1 MRKKL
6 FLLLYLFFTFV
17 CFSKNIYVV
26 YDDSKS
32 MKKDNRSIYANYA
45 MQTLISLL
53 EKDDNL
59 IITKMSDLDNDF
71 RNKMIIN
78 LKDIPKELEFFREKI
93 VPKSNLTPYKSVSS
107 VVEYMKINAK
117 QDDINWLIMITD
129 GNFEDGN
136 PIPELEKIKE
146 DISSLIAENDV
157 RPIFLLIGSNK
168 KELDKYEEQSGVEI
182 WKEIFGQGEY
192 PKIYKSVGQHDIIE
206 KMEEIAQ
213 LLTNKSSKKEEKNYK
228 IDGNDIKFLSL
239 FPLKKVIILNQKDK
253 DGKLQEINNVKI
265 GDKEEKLIEVYTP
278 KKATKNVDLYAN
290 VIHINVEK
298 GDKDIEELRISFK
311 DGVPSNIKIFP
322 EVAGEFEVKITDIN
336 GKELDGRVL
345 KMAPEDE
352 IKVYGFLKN
361 ANDKEPMEYIDGTQI
376 YINYGGKRIDLEYN
390 PKTKQYEKSIK
401 IEKGKKSIDAVAEF
415 DGYFFYQSDIYIIN
429 GDETVSKIVK
439 FEEKKE
445 IKKETPKPVVVKKVE
460 VKKVE
465 EKKIYDL
472 KIENIDTKVITQNDL
487 KDKEII
493 FRPILNNKSLNR
505 EEFKKFKL
513 KFKDELNGKL
523 QREDNF
529 WSYRIP
535 TYDGVTKF
543 RNPQGKYKIKVVCEN
558 KDEKVK
564 LEKEIEIQIEKI
576 GFWEAWGQLISIIL
590 GFIVAIILGI
600 GYWKKSRFLKNKK
613 IEIAERFDGL
623 DLPISRKVELKAS
636 ILNKLTP
643 YLKESK
649 KIEGI
654 TFIANNTNIK
664 VLGEE
669 LDKLF
674 NTGAVKK
681 IFINGD
687 LIGKDELKDKKE
699 HILFTGNGIKIIYQ
713 EGKVKEYTYY

>member
-107 VVEYMKINAK
+107 VVEYMKSNAK
-117 QDDINWLIMITD
+117 QDDVNWLIMITD

-253 DGKLQEINNVKI
+253 DGKLQEIDNVKI

-361 ANDKEPMEYIDGTQI
+361 ANDKEPMKYIDGTQV

-460 VKKVE
+460 VKKIE

-529 WSYRIP
+529 WSYKIP

-590 GFIVAIILGI
+590 GI

-613 IEIAERFDGL
+613 IEIAERFDDL

>member
-107 VVEYMKINAK
+107 VVEYMKSNAK

-253 DGKLQEINNVKI
+253 DGKLQEIDNVKI

-361 ANDKEPMEYIDGTQI
+361 ANDKEPMKYIDGTQV

-543 RNPQGKYKIKVVCEN
+543 RNPQGKYKIKVICEN

-687 LIGKDELKDKKE
+687 LIGKDELKDKK
-699 HILFTGNGIKIIYQ
+699 
-713 EGKVKEYTYY
+713 

>member
-253 DGKLQEINNVKI
+253 DGKLQEIDNVKI

-361 ANDKEPMEYIDGTQI
+361 ANDKEPMKYIDGTQV

>member
-107 VVEYMKINAK
+107 VVEYMKSNAK
-117 QDDINWLIMITD
+117 QDDVNWLIMITD

-361 ANDKEPMEYIDGTQI
+361 ANDKEPMKYIDGTQV

-529 WSYRIP
+529 WSYKIP

-613 IEIAERFDGL
+613 IEIAERFDDL
-623 DLPISRKVELKAS
+623 DLPISRKVELKTS
-636 ILNKLTP
+636 VLNKLTP
-643 YLKESK
+643 YLTESK

-687 LIGKDELKDKKE
+687 LIGKDELRDKKE

-713 EGKVKEYTYY
+713 EGKVKEYIYY

>member
-361 ANDKEPMEYIDGTQI
+361 ANDKEPMKYIDGTQI

>member
-1 MRKKL
+1 M
-6 FLLLYLFFTFV
+6 
-17 CFSKNIYVV
+17 
-26 YDDSKS
+26 
-32 MKKDNRSIYANYA
+32 
-45 MQTLISLL
+45 
-53 EKDDNL
+53 
-59 IITKMSDLDNDF
+59 
-71 RNKMIIN
+71 
-78 LKDIPKELEFFREKI
+78 
-93 VPKSNLTPYKSVSS
+93 PY
-107 VVEYMKINAK
+107 
-117 QDDINWLIMITD
+117 
-129 GNFEDGN
+129 
-136 PIPELEKIKE
+136 
-146 DISSLIAENDV
+146 
-157 RPIFLLIGSNK
+157 
-168 KELDKYEEQSGVEI
+168 
-182 WKEIFGQGEY
+182 
-192 PKIYKSVGQHDIIE
+192 
-206 KMEEIAQ
+206 
-213 LLTNKSSKKEEKNYK
+213 NKSSKKEEKNYK

-361 ANDKEPMEYIDGTQI
+361 ANDKEPMKYIDGTQV

-529 WSYRIP
+529 WSYKIP

-613 IEIAERFDGL
+613 IEIAERFDDL
-623 DLPISRKVELKAS
+623 DLPISRKVELKTS
-636 ILNKLTP
+636 VLNKLTP
-643 YLKESK
+643 YLTESK

-687 LIGKDELKDKKE
+687 LIGKDELRDKKE

-713 EGKVKEYTYY
+713 EGKVKEYIYY

>member
-107 VVEYMKINAK
+107 VVEYMKSNAK

-361 ANDKEPMEYIDGTQI
+361 ANDKEPMKYIDGTQV

-529 WSYRIP
+529 WSYKIP

-564 LEKEIEIQIEKI
+564 LEKEIEIQIKKI

-613 IEIAERFDGL
+613 IEIAERFDDL
-623 DLPISRKVELKAS
+623 DLPISRKVELKTS
-636 ILNKLTP
+636 VLNKLTP
-643 YLKESK
+643 YLTESK

-687 LIGKDELKDKKE
+687 LIGKDELRDKKE

-713 EGKVKEYTYY
+713 EGKVKEYIYY

>member
-107 VVEYMKINAK
+107 VVEYMKSNAK
-117 QDDINWLIMITD
+117 QDDVNWLIMITD

-168 KELDKYEEQSGVEI
+168 KELDKYEKQSGVEI

-253 DGKLQEINNVKI
+253 DGKLQEIDNVKI

-361 ANDKEPMEYIDGTQI
+361 ANDKEPMKYIDGTQV

-460 VKKVE
+460 VKKIE

-529 WSYRIP
+529 WSYKIP

-590 GFIVAIILGI
+590 GLISFVLLII
-600 GYWKKSRFLKNKK
+600 GYCIKKRFLKNKK
-613 IEIAERFDGL
+613 IEIIESFDGL

-636 ILNKLTP
+636 LGNKLIPCLT
-643 YLKESK
+643 ENK

-654 TFIANNTNIK
+654 TFVANGKNIK

>member
-107 VVEYMKINAK
+107 VVEYMKSNAK

-253 DGKLQEINNVKI
+253 DGKLQEIDNVKI

-298 GDKDIEELRISFK
+298 GNKDIEELRISFK

-361 ANDKEPMEYIDGTQI
+361 ANDKEPMKYIDGTQV

-590 GFIVAIILGI
+590 GVIVAIILGI

-613 IEIAERFDGL
+613 IEIAERFDDL

-636 ILNKLTP
+636 VLNKLTP
-643 YLKESK
+643 YLTESK

-713 EGKVKEYTYY
+713 EGKVKEYIYY

>member
-107 VVEYMKINAK
+107 VVEYMKSNAK

-361 ANDKEPMEYIDGTQI
+361 ANDKEPMKYIDGTQV

-529 WSYRIP
+529 WSYKIP

-613 IEIAERFDGL
+613 IEITERFDGL

-636 ILNKLTP
+636 VLNKLTP

-687 LIGKDELKDKKE
+687 LVGKDELKDKKE

-713 EGKVKEYTYY
+713 EGKVKEYIYY

>member
-253 DGKLQEINNVKI
+253 DGKLQEIDNVKI

-361 ANDKEPMEYIDGTQI
+361 ANDKEPMKYIDGTQV

-543 RNPQGKYKIKVVCEN
+543 RNPQGKYKIKVICEN

>member
-107 VVEYMKINAK
+107 VVEYMKSNAK
-117 QDDINWLIMITD
+117 QDDVNWLIMITD

-168 KELDKYEEQSGVEI
+168 KELDKYEKQSGVEI

-253 DGKLQEINNVKI
+253 DGKLQEIDNVKI
-265 GDKEEKLIEVYTP
+265 GDKEEKLIVVYTP

-361 ANDKEPMEYIDGTQI
+361 ANDKEPMKYIDGTQV

-445 IKKETPKPVVVKKVE
+445 IKKETTKPVVVKKVE

-590 GFIVAIILGI
+590 GVIVAIILGI

-613 IEIAERFDGL
+613 IEIAERFDDL

>member
-361 ANDKEPMEYIDGTQI
+361 ANDKEPMKYIDGTQV

-429 GDETVSKIVK
+429 GDETVPKIVK

-543 RNPQGKYKIKVVCEN
+543 RNPQGKYKIKVICEN

>member
-107 VVEYMKINAK
+107 VVEYMKSNAK
-117 QDDINWLIMITD
+117 QDDVNWLIMITD

-298 GDKDIEELRISFK
+298 GNKDIEELRISFK

-361 ANDKEPMEYIDGTQI
+361 ANDKKPMKYIDGTQV

-445 IKKETPKPVVVKKVE
+445 IKKETTKPVVVKKVE

-529 WSYRIP
+529 WSYKIP

-613 IEIAERFDGL
+613 IEIAERFDDL

-687 LIGKDELKDKKE
+687 LIGKDELRDKKE

-713 EGKVKEYTYY
+713 EGKVKEYIYY

>member
-107 VVEYMKINAK
+107 VVEYMKSNAK

-298 GDKDIEELRISFK
+298 GNKDIEELRISFK

-361 ANDKEPMEYIDGTQI
+361 ANDKKPMKYIDGTQV

-445 IKKETPKPVVVKKVE
+445 IKKETTKPVVVKKVE

-529 WSYRIP
+529 WSYKIP

-613 IEIAERFDGL
+613 IEIAERFDDL

-636 ILNKLTP
+636 VLNKLTP
-643 YLKESK
+643 YLTESK

-713 EGKVKEYTYY
+713 EGKVKEYIYY

>member
-107 VVEYMKINAK
+107 VVEYMKSNAK

-361 ANDKEPMEYIDGTQI
+361 ANDKEPMKYIDGTQV

-429 GDETVSKIVK
+429 GDETVPKIVK

-613 IEIAERFDGL
+613 IEIAERFDDL

>member
-107 VVEYMKINAK
+107 VVEYMKSNAK

-361 ANDKEPMEYIDGTQI
+361 ANDKEPMKYIDGTQV

-472 KIENIDTKVITQNDL
+472 KIENIDTKVISQNDL

-529 WSYRIP
+529 WSYKIP

-613 IEIAERFDGL
+613 IEIAERFDDL
-623 DLPISRKVELKAS
+623 DLPISRKVELKTS
-636 ILNKLTP
+636 VLNKLTP
-643 YLKESK
+643 YLTESK

-687 LIGKDELKDKKE
+687 LIGKDELRDKKE

-713 EGKVKEYTYY
+713 EGKVKEYIYY

>member
-107 VVEYMKINAK
+107 VVEYMKSNAK

-298 GDKDIEELRISFK
+298 GNKDIEELRISFK

-361 ANDKEPMEYIDGTQI
+361 ANDKKPMKYIDGTQV

-445 IKKETPKPVVVKKVE
+445 IKKETTKPVVVKKVE

-529 WSYRIP
+529 WSYKIP

-613 IEIAERFDGL
+613 IEIAERFDDL

>member
-6 FLLLYLFFTFV
+6 FVLLYLFFTFI
-17 CFSKNIYVV
+17 CSSKNIYVV

-59 IITKMSDLDNDF
+59 IITRMSDLENDF

-78 LKDIPKELEFFREKI
+78 LKDIPKELDFFRDKI
-93 VPKSNLTPYKSVSS
+93 EPKSNLTPYQSVSS
-107 VVEYMKINAK
+107 VVEYMKNNAK
-117 QDDINWLIMITD
+117 KDDINWLIMITD
-129 GNFEDGN
+129 GDFEDGN
-136 PIPELEKIKE
+136 PIPELEKVKE
-146 DISSLIAENDV
+146 NISELIATNDV

-168 KELDKYEEQSGVEI
+168 KELDKYENQSGVQI
-182 WKEIFGQGEY
+182 WKEIFGEGEY

-228 IDGNDIKFLSL
+228 IEGNDIKFLSL

-253 DGKLQEINNVKI
+253 AGKLQEIVNVKL
-265 GDKEEKLIEVYTP
+265 GDKEEKLVEVYTP
-278 KKATKNVDLYAN
+278 KKSTKNVDLYAN
-290 VIHINVEK
+290 VIHINIDK
-298 GDKDIEELRISFK
+298 GINEIEELRINFK

-352 IKVYGFLKN
+352 IKIYGFLKN
-361 ANDKEPMEYIDGTQI
+361 SNDKEPMKYIDGTQV

-390 PKTKQYEKSIK
+390 PKTKQYEKNIK

-429 GDETVSKIVK
+429 GDEAVPKIVK

-445 IKKETPKPVVVKKVE
+445 IKKEPPKPVVVKKIE

-493 FRPILNNKSLNR
+493 FRPILNNKSLN
-505 EEFKKFKL
+505 ENDFSKFKL

-543 RNPQGKYKIKVVCEN
+543 RNPQGNYKIKIICEN

-613 IEIAERFDGL
+613 IEITERFDGL

-636 ILNKLTP
+636 VLNKLTP

-687 LIGKDELKDKKE
+687 LVGKDELKDKKE

-713 EGKVKEYTYY
+713 EGKVKEYIYY

>member
-107 VVEYMKINAK
+107 VVEYMKSNAK

-361 ANDKEPMEYIDGTQI
+361 ANDKEPMKYIDGTQV

-460 VKKVE
+460 VKKIE

-529 WSYRIP
+529 WSYKIP

-613 IEIAERFDGL
+613 IEIAERFDDL

>member
-107 VVEYMKINAK
+107 VVEYMKSNAK
-117 QDDINWLIMITD
+117 QDDVNWLIMITD

-361 ANDKEPMEYIDGTQI
+361 ANDKEPMKYIDGTQV

-445 IKKETPKPVVVKKVE
+445 IKKETTKPVVVKKVE
-460 VKKVE
+460 VKKIE

-529 WSYRIP
+529 WSYKIP

-613 IEIAERFDGL
+613 IEIAERFDDL

>member
-107 VVEYMKINAK
+107 VVEYMKSNAK

-361 ANDKEPMEYIDGTQI
+361 ANDKEPMKYIDGTQV

-613 IEIAERFDGL
+613 IEIAERFDDL
-623 DLPISRKVELKAS
+623 DLPISRKVELKTS
-636 ILNKLTP
+636 VLNKLTP
-643 YLKESK
+643 YLTESK

-687 LIGKDELKDKKE
+687 LIGKDELRDKKE

-713 EGKVKEYTYY
+713 EGKVKEYIYY

>member
-107 VVEYMKINAK
+107 VVEYMKSNAK

-253 DGKLQEINNVKI
+253 DGKLQEIDNVKI

-361 ANDKEPMEYIDGTQI
+361 ANDKEPMKYIDGTQV

-543 RNPQGKYKIKVVCEN
+543 RNPQGKYKIKVICEN

>member
-107 VVEYMKINAK
+107 VVEYMKSNAK

-253 DGKLQEINNVKI
+253 DGKLQEIDNVKI

-298 GDKDIEELRISFK
+298 GNKDIEELRISFK

-361 ANDKEPMEYIDGTQI
+361 ANDKEPMKYIDGTQV

-613 IEIAERFDGL
+613 IEIAERFDDL

-636 ILNKLTP
+636 VLNKLTP
-643 YLKESK
+643 YLTESK

-713 EGKVKEYTYY
+713 EGKVKEYIYY

>member
-59 IITKMSDLDNDF
+59 IITRMSDLENDF

-78 LKDIPKELEFFREKI
+78 LKDIPKELDFFREKI
-93 VPKSNLTPYKSVSS
+93 EPKSNLTPYQSVSS
-107 VVEYMKINAK
+107 VVEYMKNNAK
-117 QDDINWLIMITD
+117 KDDINWLIMITD
-129 GNFEDGN
+129 GDFEDGK
-136 PIPELEKIKE
+136 PIPELEKVKE
-146 DISSLIAENDV
+146 NISELIATNDV

-168 KELDKYEEQSGVEI
+168 KELDKYENQPGVQI
-182 WKEIFGQGEY
+182 WKEIFGEGEY

-228 IDGNDIKFLSL
+228 IEGNDIKFLSL

-253 DGKLQEINNVKI
+253 AGKLQEIVSVKL
-265 GDKEEKLIEVYTP
+265 GDKEEKLVEVYTP
-278 KKATKNVDLYAN
+278 KKSTKNVDLYAN
-290 VIHINVEK
+290 VIHINIDK
-298 GDKDIEELRISFK
+298 GINEIEELRINFK
-311 DGVPSNIKIFP
+311 NGVPSNIKIFP

-361 ANDKEPMEYIDGTQI
+361 ANDKEPMKYIDGTQV

-390 PKTKQYEKSIK
+390 PKTKQYEKNIK

-415 DGYFFYQSDIYIIN
+415 DGYFFYQSDIYIIK
-429 GDETVSKIVK
+429 GDEAVPKIVK

-445 IKKETPKPVVVKKVE
+445 VKKEPPKPVVVKKIE

-472 KIENIDTKVITQNDL
+472 KIENIDTKVIAQNDL

-493 FRPILNNKSLNR
+493 FRPILNNKSLNG

-543 RNPQGKYKIKVVCEN
+543 RNPQGKYKIKVICEN

-576 GFWEAWGQLISIIL
+576 GFWEAWGQLISIVL
-590 GFIVAIILGI
+590 GLIVAIILGI
-600 GYWKKSRFLKNKK
+600 GYLKKSRFLKNKK
-613 IEIAERFDGL
+613 IEITERFDGL

-636 ILNKLTP
+636 ALNKLTP

-713 EGKVKEYTYY
+713 EGKVKEYIYY